1 MTASSDEEDCFFG
14 TNNSNEE
21 EEDEDNMIQGD
32 ANDNEWLMMDYSEEK
47 KEDHHM
53 NTEEEAH
60 LLMDSAFLEYLKGSS
75 ACTPYPLPGERIEFM
90 LVDIQLRPDKVHGT
104 FVQLFGRS
112 LDGASIC
119 ALIHGWYPYLYVPAP
134 TGWMDSQANKDCLI
148 MAIQEGLAFAL
159 DKEEFYLK
167 RILHQFPN
175 PIVGI
180 NLTHATDIMGFDSSK
195 EQLQF
200 LKIQVISP
208 LLIAPLRVWLENK
221 KIGLLP
227 HGAPIFVDHPSGTPT
242 FNSNLDPIL
251 QFMVDK
257 NLSGCQWCSVPC
269 VPPSSGTTA
278 PITRCR
284 YEVVCPM
291 DSLQLFSCEERS
303 ELGPLRVLSF
313 DLEAAGRR
321 GVFPDPGVDPVIQ
334 ISIHMFCGHITGEEP
349 FKPRPI
355 LLSFKDCDPILDAD
369 VLSFPKEESVLLAFR
384 DIVLAFD
391 PDILTGYNICN
402 FDMEYL
408 QKRAHA
414 LGIGEEFPLMTRAMP
429 TNHHQ
434 KQHQQQSRPMK
445 KKDAETMMKHSM
457 TRAGPEHMQV
467 KEVYFQSAQVD
478 QYCMHILCISLI

>member
-1 MTASSDEEDCFFG
+1 
-14 TNNSNEE
+14 
-21 EEDEDNMIQGD
+21 
-32 ANDNEWLMMDYSEEK
+32 
-47 KEDHHM
+47 M

-221 KIGLLP
+221 KIGLYY
-227 HGAPIFVDHPSGTPT
+227 I
-242 FNSNLDPIL
+242 
-251 QFMVDK
+251 
-257 NLSGCQWCSVPC
+257 
-269 VPPSSGTTA
+269 
-278 PITRCR
+278 
-284 YEVVCPM
+284 YER
-291 DSLQLFSCEERS
+291 LF
-303 ELGPLRVLSF
+303 
-313 DLEAAGRR
+313 
-321 GVFPDPGVDPVIQ
+321 
-334 ISIHMFCGHITGEEP
+334 T
-349 FKPRPI
+349 
-355 LLSFKDCDPILDAD
+355 
-369 VLSFPKEESVLLAFR
+369 
-384 DIVLAFD
+384 
-391 PDILTGYNICN
+391 
-402 FDMEYL
+402 
-408 QKRAHA
+408 
-414 LGIGEEFPLMTRAMP
+414 
-429 TNHHQ
+429 
-434 KQHQQQSRPMK
+434 
-445 KKDAETMMKHSM
+445 
-457 TRAGPEHMQV
+457 
-467 KEVYFQSAQVD
+467 
-478 QYCMHILCISLI
+478 